1 MLVSHWSDSP
11 VVSFVQCFFLAWGC
25 QLLDSQAIRQNNLR
39 LRLRR
44 CTTETAV
51 FCDFD
56 GTITCVDAT
65 DAVLEAF
72 ALPAWRDWEQRWV
85 NDEITS
91 QECLSRQIE
100 LIQADQETLIRFAKD
115 LPIDE
120 GIFALDR
127 RCTEEGI
134 PLTIVSDGIDLLV
147 EAVLRRHNLL
157 HLPVYSNH
165 LRWNE
170 TGRPSLSFPFAV
182 QECESGAGTCKC
194 ALTLPT
200 DSSFSRTVYIGDGRS
215 DQCVSAKMQTV
226 FAKGTLRE
234 WCEVQGI
241 TYLPFETLTDVAERI
256 FSKEA
261 LIS

>member
-1 MLVSHWSDSP
+1 ML
-11 VVSFVQCFFLAWGC
+11 Q
-25 QLLDSQAIRQNNLR
+25 SQVTRQHNLH
-39 LRLRR
+39 LRR
-44 CTTETAV
+44 CATETEV

-65 DAVLEAF
+65 DAMLETF

-85 NDEITS
+85 NGEISS

-100 LIQADQETLIRFAKD
+100 LVQADRETLIQFAGD
-115 LPIDE
+115 LPVDE
-120 GIFALDR
+120 GIIALDR
-127 RCTEEGI
+127 RCTEEGV

-165 LRWNE
+165 LRWDE
-170 TGRPSLSFPFAV
+170 AGRPSLSFPFAV

-215 DQCVSAKMQTV
+215 DQCVSAKMQV
-226 FAKGTLRE
+226 LFAKGALQN
-234 WCEVQGI
+234 WCDTQRI
-241 TYLPFETLTDVAERI
+241 TYSPFETLTDVAERI
-256 FSKEA
+256 FPKEA

>member
-1 MLVSHWSDSP
+1 M
-11 VVSFVQCFFLAWGC
+11 
-25 QLLDSQAIRQNNLR
+25 
-39 LRLRR
+39 
-44 CTTETAV
+44 

-56 GTITCVDAT
+56 GTITRVDAT
-65 DAVLEAF
+65 DAVLETF

-85 NDEITS
+85 DGEITS

-100 LIQADQETLIRFAKD
+100 LIQADRETLIRFAGD

-120 GIFALDR
+120 GIIALDC
-127 RCTEEGI
+127 RCTEEGV

-157 HLPVYSNH
+157 HLSVFSNH
-165 LRWNE
+165 LRWDE
-170 TGRPSLSFPFAV
+170 AGKPLLSFPFAA

-194 ALTLPT
+194 ALTLPS

-215 DQCVSAKMQTV
+215 DQCVSAKMQTL

-234 WCEVQGI
+234 WCEVHGI

-256 FSKEA
+256 FFKEA
-261 LIS
+261 LIP